1 MEQNTYTHLRDK
13 KVQNKKM
20 YFSNAQEGVHLRLFQ
35 LTKLMLS
42 HVENL
47 SKPDYYRDQA
57 F

>member
-20 YFSNAQEGVHLRLFQ
+20 YFSNAQGGVHLRLFQ